1 MLKGKWANPIT
12 SYVRGRNC
20 LGISSSFLHFLLVAL
35 PLLSAFLGTVN
46 QPFYNVDRGSTDN
59 SCAHPSM
66 SISSCY
72 VHWLSSLSHF
82 VCFLIGSLDRSPASY
97 SLKGPFLMPPSE
109 PLGCRTQAAFIH
121 ALLPADHKPRHC
133 ARRPKIVETGEERF
147 AGNLSRRH
155 ATNARLTYFLF
166 SRPLFWNEQLHN
178 LVHQEKGFW
187 FIFCHK
193 PKEYYCVSNQPWELE
208 FMNM

>member
-1 MLKGKWANPIT
+1 MSESN
-12 SYVRGRNC
+12 N
-20 LGISSSFLHFLLVAL
+20 F
-35 PLLSAFLGTVN
+35 LSAREKLLGHLEQLPPFSPCCFASPLGLFGHTQPALLQCRPRQHWQFLC
-46 QPFYNVDRGSTDN
+46 PSFKVD
-59 SCAHPSM
+59 
-66 SISSCY
+66 ILLL
-72 VHWLSSLSHF
+72 HWLSSLSQSFVHF
-82 VCFLIGSLDRSPASY
+82 VVSLMGSLDRSPASY
-97 SLKGPFLMPPSE
+97 TLKGPSLMPPSE
-109 PLGCRTQAAFIH
+109 SFGCRTQAAFIH

-147 AGNLSRRH
+147 AGNLSGRH